1 MATTQ
6 RSEPAAGGA
15 AKPRRPRWNGPK
27 GRPGGSGRSGR
38 TGYGRGEARFGIA
51 MALPALIVTLVL
63 LAYPLAYSF
72 WVSLHEQTL
81 GSRAPARWVGF
92 DNYTAVLSDPVF
104 LPSLTRT
111 VLFAAVVVVG
121 TLVLGTV
128 FALALNQDFRG
139 RSVVRGVLILPWS
152 LSQITLA
159 LTFGWIFNSTFGP
172 LNGALKQ
179 AGLIDKYVAWFASGQ
194 VALAVMA
201 VAFVWSLVP
210 FATLL
215 ILGALQTVPE
225 DLHKAA
231 RIDGAGP
238 VRRFFFVTLPWI
250 RDTMLVV
257 SVLALINAFLAFAL
271 IYILTGGGPG
281 TETTLLSW
289 WGYTTAFRDL
299 DLGKGAAIFY
309 LMTLAMVL
317 LAALTAL
324 GIRGPRRRREGRTA

>member
-1 MATTQ
+1 M
-6 RSEPAAGGA
+6 
-15 AKPRRPRWNGPK
+15 
-27 GRPGGSGRSGR
+27 
-38 TGYGRGEARFGIA
+38 A
-51 MALPALIVTLVL
+51 MAAPALVVTLVL

-81 GSRAPARWVGF
+81 GSRAPAKWVGLG
-92 DNYTAVLSDPVF
+92 NYTAVLSDPIF
-104 LPSLTRT
+104 LPSMTRT
-111 VLFAAVVVVG
+111 ILFAAAVVVG
-121 TLVLGTV
+121 TLLLGTA

-139 RSVVRGVLILPWS
+139 RSVIRGVLILPWS

-172 LNGALKQ
+172 LNGALQ
-179 AGLIDKYVAWFASGQ
+179 QTGVIDEYIAWFSSGR
-194 VALAVMA
+194 VALTVMA

-215 ILGALQTVPE
+215 LLGALQTVPE

-231 RIDGAGP
+231 RIDGAGAI
-238 VRRFFFVTLPWI
+238 RRFFFVTLPWI
-250 RDTMLVV
+250 RDTVLVV

-309 LMTLAMVL
+309 LMTLAMVV

-324 GIRGPRRRREGRTA
+324 AIRGPGRKRRTA

>member
-1 MATTQ
+1 M
-6 RSEPAAGGA
+6 RSPRAARGA
-15 AKPRRPRWNGPK
+15 ARRGD
-27 GRPGGSGRSGR
+27 
-38 TGYGRGEARFGIA
+38 ARFGMG
-51 MALPALIVTLVL
+51 MAAPALLVTVAL
-63 LAYPLAYSF
+63 LAYPLVYSF
-72 WVSLHEQTL
+72 WVSLHDQTL
-81 GSRAPARWVGF
+81 GSRGRAEWVGL
-92 DNYTAVLSDPVF
+92 DNYRSVLTDPIF
-104 LPSLTRT
+104 MPSLGRT
-111 VLFAAVVVVG
+111 VLFAAAVIAG
-121 TLVLGTV
+121 TLLLGTV
-128 FALALNQDFRG
+128 FALALNQEFRG

-179 AGLIDKYVAWFASGQ
+179 AGVIDDYVAWFASGQ
-194 VALAVMA
+194 VALTVMA

-250 RDTMLVV
+250 RDTVLVV
-257 SVLALINAFLAFAL
+257 AVLALINAFLAFAL
-271 IYILTGGGPG
+271 IYVLTGGGPG

-299 DLGKGAAIFY
+299 DLGRGAAIFY
-309 LMTLAMVL
+309 LMTLAMVV

-324 GIRGPRRRREGRTA
+324 CIRGRSRKGRHE